1 VDVNRLIDDG
11 RWGPYQRFLIF
22 LTALTIVFD
31 GADNQLLGIAL
42 PSIMRDWEVSRAAF
56 APVLALGYLGMAVG
70 GAVAGLAG
78 DRFGR
83 RVALLG
89 SMLLFGAGTFAVAAA
104 DTPRD
109 LAVLRFVAGIG
120 LGGAMPNAAALAAEF
135 VPLRQRPFAV
145 TLTIVC
151 VPIGGTVAGLLA
163 IPALPALGWRA
174 LFVIGG
180 VVPMLTAIAL
190 LWLLPESPRYLAG
203 RPDRWPELR
212 TTLRRMGLTVQADAI
227 FVAPDAGPIARAPLR
242 SIVQRPL
249 AGDTV
254 ALWGAFLSCLL
265 AVYLG
270 FSWLPTIL
278 SEAGL
283 GSSVA
288 SAAISIFNLGGVAGA
303 VAGGVFIGQFGSRRT
318 MLALTAGAIAGSVA
332 LSAVSFNPRSNV
344 AMILVL
350 LGVTGGFIN
359 AVQTTMYALAAHV
372 YPTAMRAT
380 GVGTAVSIG
389 RFGAIVSGYAGPW
402 ALAAGGTTAFFLLM
416 TGAMVTTFLSL
427 ALVRRHVAPSRE

>member
-1 VDVNRLIDDG
+1 VDVNRLIDEG

-42 PSIMRDWEVSRAAF
+42 PSIISDWGTSRAAF
-56 APVLALGYLGMAVG
+56 APVVALGYLGMAVG

-83 RVALLG
+83 RTALLG
-89 SMLLFGAGTFAVAAA
+89 SIMLFGAATFAVAAA
-104 DTPRD
+104 DALRD

-145 TLTIVC
+145 TVTIVC
-151 VPIGGTVAGLLA
+151 VPIGGTLAGLLA

-174 LFVIGG
+174 LFIIGG
-180 VVPMLTAIAL
+180 VVAIVTAIAL

-212 TTLRRMGLTVQADAI
+212 TTLRRMGLAVEADAN
-227 FVAPDAGPIARAPLR
+227 FVALDAAALTRAPLR
-242 SIVQRPL
+242 SIVQRRL
-249 AGDTV
+249 AADTV
-254 ALWGAFLSCLL
+254 ALWGAFFSCLL

-288 SAAISIFNLGGVAGA
+288 SAAISIFNLGGVVGA
-303 VAGGVFIGQFGSRRT
+303 VAGGIFIGRFGSRPT
-318 MLALTAGAIAGSVA
+318 MLTLTAGAIAGSLA
-332 LSAVSFNPRSNV
+332 LSATSFNPRSNV
-344 AMILVL
+344 AVILVL

-389 RFGAIVSGYAGPW
+389 RFGAILSGYTGPW
-402 ALAAGGTTAFFLLM
+402 ALAAGGTTSFFLLM
-416 TGAMVTTFLSL
+416 AGAMTTTFVSL
-427 ALVRRHVAPSRE
+427 AIVRRHVAPSRG